1 MILYFEEQVVTVMY
15 SLTFFTDLSDTHIRI
30 SPLVCNTTQ
39 QLEGAPRFSFGNVV
53 LREFCREAWE

>member
-1 MILYFEEQVVTVMY
+1 MTLYFEEQVMTVMY
-15 SLTFFTDLSDTHIRI
+15 SLTFFQTFDTHIRI